1 MELSDNMAGAPGN
14 PVTSYSEVY
23 DNPNY
28 SHIMI
33 GGQPF
38 FILPSGE
45 LSDHVP
51 VPGAAEA
58 VPVTPGLQAQ
68 TRHTYEPGGYRE
80 TSDYDTDSS
89 IYRPDSDRASVSA
102 GPAPIY
108 EEIDRDLELRLR
120 GLSPALTVAE
130 VSREAGPVASV
141 HTRLERPPP
150 PWASGHTKSLSPR
163 RPPASRPQGPGS
175 IYYYSDTLRGRKGDN
190 RDTTESDS
198 GISGEGTPH
207 HVTQLRARARLVTG
221 ALEAHAETPV
231 QTQVFLSSLSARQK
245 RGAVKL

>member
-1 MELSDNMAGAPGN
+1 MAETLGDLREAR
-14 PVTSYSEVY
+14 EVY

-68 TRHTYEPGGYRE
+68 TRHTYEPGSYRE

-89 IYRPDSDRASVSA
+89 TYRPDSDRASVSA

-120 GLSPALTVAE
+120 GLSPALSAPG
-130 VSREAGPVASV
+130 SASQ
-141 HTRLERPPP
+141 RPPP
-150 PWASGHTKSLSPR
+150 GSGTRPPVSLCLPHPGISRDICDPDHQVTLSPLSQMSA
-163 RPPASRPQGPGS
+163 PAHYQWTQHYTSSP
-175 IYYYSDTLRGRKGDN
+175 L
-190 RDTTESDS
+190 
-198 GISGEGTPH
+198 TP
-207 HVTQLRARARLVTG
+207 
-221 ALEAHAETPV
+221 
-231 QTQVFLSSLSARQK
+231 S
-245 RGAVKL
+245 

>member
-1 MELSDNMAGAPGN
+1 MTETMGGLREAR
-14 PVTSYSEVY
+14 EVY

-58 VPVTPGLQAQ
+58 VSVTQPAAQ
-68 TRHTYEPGGYRE
+68 PRHIYEPGSSTYRS

-89 IYRPDSDRASVSA
+89 TYRPDSDRASA
-102 GPAPIY
+102 GQGAGPIY

-120 GLSPALTVAE
+120 GLSPLNTVVRA
-130 VSREAGPVASV
+130 EAGGSVASV

-150 PWASGHTKSLSPR
+150 IWASSSPHTKSLSPR
-163 RPPASRPQGPGS
+163 RPPASRPHQGPSS
-175 IYYYSDTLRGRKGDN
+175 IYYYSDTLRGRKGDGA
-190 RDTTESDS
+190 RDNTESDS

-221 ALEAHAETPV
+221 ALEAHTEAPV
-231 QTQVFLSSLSARQK
+231 QTQVTLGGMTSREK

>member
-1 MELSDNMAGAPGN
+1 MGQISTKLAPFARLTTTCQMKLTERT
-14 PVTSYSEVY
+14 PCLPRS
-23 DNPNY
+23 
-28 SHIMI
+28 
-33 GGQPF
+33 F
-38 FILPSGE
+38 WILWRN
-45 LSDHVP
+45 V
-51 VPGAAEA
+51 
-58 VPVTPGLQAQ
+58 
-68 TRHTYEPGGYRE
+68 
-80 TSDYDTDSS
+80 
-89 IYRPDSDRASVSA
+89 
-102 GPAPIY
+102 
-108 EEIDRDLELRLR
+108 RLV
-120 GLSPALTVAE
+120 LLFNLIS
-130 VSREAGPVASV
+130 
-141 HTRLERPPP
+141 PP